1 MTAEEFIKLGNTYLV
16 IIINND
22 LWVDCYKTSQLEF
35 TNEGRMLEINEDEI
49 HNTFISLYGIEMEV
63 NNLYIYHREWDD
75 GHTEEVF
82 IYDTN
87 RSESL
92 SAAYEKLKEISK
104 KFSEMKKSVDGFK
117 NFVYYDM
124 LEKIRIENM
133 KN

>member
-1 MTAEEFIKLGNTYLV
+1 MTAEEFIKQGNTYLV

-22 LWVDCYKTSQLEF
+22 LWVDCYKTSQVEF
-35 TNEGRMLEINEDEI
+35 TNEGGMLEIHEDET
-49 HNTFISLYGIEMEV
+49 HNAYISLYGMEV
-63 NNLYIYHREWDD
+63 NNLYIYHRDWDD
-75 GHTEEVF
+75 GHTEEVL

-92 SAAYEKLKEISK
+92 GAAYEKLKDISN

-124 LEKIRIENM
+124 LEKTRIEKLERLN
-133 KN
+133 